1 MAGNGGKREG
11 AGRKPGVPNK
21 INADVKEMLLGALQ
35 DVGGRQYLAAR
46 AIDTPASFMTLLG
59 KVLPLQLT
67 GENGAPIAVDFRWA
81 DATPSEPP
89 TIDAD
94 ETTVVSYVIAGE
106 TIEHDD

>member
-1 MAGNGGKREG
+1 MAGKGGKIPG

-21 INADVKEMLLGALQ
+21 ITTDIKELILGALQ

-46 AIDTPASFMTLLG
+46 AIDTPASFLTLIG
-59 KVLPLQLT
+59 KILPMQLT

-81 DATPSEPP
+81 DATSQEPP

-94 ETTVVSYVIAGE
+94 ETTVVSFIVADETTGE
-106 TIEHDD
+106 

>member
-1 MAGNGGKREG
+1 MAKTGGRV
-11 AGRKPGVPNK
+11 AGTPNK
-21 INADVKEMLLGALQ
+21 VNGDIKELLLGALQ
-35 DVGGRQYLAAR
+35 DVGGREYLAAR

-81 DATPSEPP
+81 DATSPEPP

-94 ETTVVSYVIAGE
+94 ETTVVSFMVVDE
-106 TIEHDD
+106 TNDE

>member
-21 INADVKEMLLGALQ
+21 LSADVKEMLLGALS
-35 DVGGRQYLAAR
+35 DVGGRKYLAAR
-46 AIDTPASFMTLLG
+46 AIDTPASFMMLIG

-67 GENGAPIAVDFRWA
+67 GEGGAPIAVDFRWA
-81 DATPSEPP
+81 DATSPEPI

-94 ETTVVSYVIAGE
+94 ETNVVSFIVTDE
-106 TIEHDD
+106 TVEE

>member
-1 MAGNGGKREG
+1 MAGKGGKQPG

-21 INADVKEMLLGALQ
+21 ITTDLKELIIGALS
-35 DVGGRQYLAAR
+35 DVGGRQYFAAR

-67 GENGAPIAVDFRWA
+67 GEGGAPIAVDFRWA
-81 DATPSEPP
+81 DATSQEPP

-94 ETTVVSYVIAGE
+94 ETTVVSFIVTDE
-106 TIEHDD
+106 TVEE